1 MKNNAAR
8 PSPPATRRRLPQ
20 RVCEKLARL
29 VYDCC
34 HQVGEELAHA
44 LIEAATQSVGA
55 HHGEP
60 YRLQVRYACEDIDL
74 LRRRL
79 RALES
84 DIEQRLAQHQV
95 EPVADHDRRHWAA
108 NRRLHSGRGR

>member
-1 MKNNAAR
+1 VK
-8 PSPPATRRRLPQ
+8 
-20 RVCEKLARL
+20 KLARL
-29 VYDCC
+29 VYDGS
-34 HQVGEELAHA
+34 HQVGEDLARA

-55 HHGEP
+55 HHGES

-84 DIEQRLAQHQV
+84 DIEQRLAQHGAA
-95 EPVADHDRRHWAA
+95 VADHDRRHWAA
-108 NRRLHSGRGR
+108 NRRLHYGRGR